1 MQIFDDNICNALE
14 EFLRIIMDMRDSN
27 NMTGF
32 CHNDLHSG
40 NVVYNIDENK
50 FYLIDFG
57 LAYADIVDSDFTN
70 TDDQII
76 INNIIHK
83 IKSYFGDTNL
93 NINSIQL
100 FPQNMF
106 ISSFG
111 YKSITKETYNLW
123 ADFAGLIKSLIN
135 KGILTRFLQT
145 KFGTNTDAMERSY
158 PMIMSSLSW
167 YYVYQD
173 LFLKFFKGEPL
184 EYNEGTVLIL
194 YNMHYIH
201 FINKCDHNPSIKE
214 YFTEKFDKRVQPQP
228 GGRMRR
234 VLKMKGGANSSGTKP
249 LLQNTKDQPITSI
262 QSESW
267 ETIFKNKRNI
277 EEKQKKWLVK
287 NNVPINFE
295 DIDIDI
301 DFNKSYSYNYF
312 T

>member
-1 MQIFDDNICNALE
+1 
-14 EFLRIIMDMRDSN
+14 
-27 NMTGF
+27 
-32 CHNDLHSG
+32 
-40 NVVYNIDENK
+40 
-50 FYLIDFG
+50 
-57 LAYADIVDSDFTN
+57 
-70 TDDQII
+70 
-76 INNIIHK
+76 
-83 IKSYFGDTNL
+83 
-93 NINSIQL
+93 
-100 FPQNMF
+100 
-106 ISSFG
+106 
-111 YKSITKETYNLW
+111 
-123 ADFAGLIKSLIN
+123 
-135 KGILTRFLQT
+135 
-145 KFGTNTDAMERSY
+145 MELSY

-173 LFLKFFKGEPL
+173 LFLKFCKREPI